1 MVPELLQ
8 GRRRKS
14 NIGNDGGNEEEEED
28 EEEGGS
34 DNEDRNRESE
44 KVEMEIKPEVS
55 EIKMEFDAGQHIGS
69 NREAP
74 AVQHLSSNISGYTGN
89 DHGRDYGAVPK
100 NLASRPSVIRFQ
112 RGSEQRPGDWREGEQ
127 AMAPGYGGMT
137 VSGDKH
143 LLITPTNQHSS
154 ESINLPY

>member
-127 AMAPGYGGMT
+127 AAMEPGYGGLM

-143 LLITPTNQHSS
+143 LLITPTQHSTD
-154 ESINLPY
+154 SIYISH